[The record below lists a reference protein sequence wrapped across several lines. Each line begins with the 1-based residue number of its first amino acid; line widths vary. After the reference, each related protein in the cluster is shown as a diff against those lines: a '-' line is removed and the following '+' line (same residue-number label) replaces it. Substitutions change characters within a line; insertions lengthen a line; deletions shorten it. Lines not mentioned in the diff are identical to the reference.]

1 MDSDLLDFS
10 LLSFGTSWQITFDFK
25 YHTIHTYS
33 LNCLR
38 QINSR
43 LIEITTKATKQVQNI
58 LIIVGLQNNKH
69 NIVQTSDQIIKNR

>member
-1 MDSDLLDFS
+1 MEKQYNSYNLQLVQGS
-10 LLSFGTSWQITFDFK
+10 
-25 YHTIHTYS
+25 HTMKQTINTYS

-43 LIEITTKATKQVQNI
+43 LIEITTKATKQVQNV

-69 NIVQTSDQIIKNR
+69 NQTDKTMTT

>member
-1 MDSDLLDFS
+1 MEKQYNSYNLQLVQGS
-10 LLSFGTSWQITFDFK
+10 HTMKQ
-25 YHTIHTYS
+25 TIHTYS

-43 LIEITTKATKQVQNI
+43 LIEITTKATKQVQNV

-69 NIVQTSDQIIKNR
+69 NQTDKTMTT

>member
-1 MDSDLLDFS
+1 VEKQYNSYNLQLVQGS
-10 LLSFGTSWQITFDFK
+10 
-25 YHTIHTYS
+25 HTMKQTINTYS

-43 LIEITTKATKQVQNI
+43 FIEITTKATKQVQNV

-69 NIVQTSDQIIKNR
+69 NQTDKTMTT

>member
-1 MDSDLLDFS
+1 MK
-10 LLSFGTSWQITFDFK
+10 Q
-25 YHTIHTYS
+25 TIHTYS

-43 LIEITTKATKQVQNI
+43 LIEITTKATKQVQNV

-69 NIVQTSDQIIKNR
+69 NQTDKTMTT